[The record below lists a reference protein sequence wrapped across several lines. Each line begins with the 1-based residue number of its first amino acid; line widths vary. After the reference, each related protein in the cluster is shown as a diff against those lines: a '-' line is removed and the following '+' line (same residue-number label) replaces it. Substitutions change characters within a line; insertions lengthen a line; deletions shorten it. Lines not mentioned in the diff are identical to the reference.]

1 MTKLDRSSR
10 FMLFL
15 SALVFLAL
23 LLVLALPMDAQ
34 VSSGSLL
41 GDVRDE
47 KGAAV
52 EGVAIQITGIATGFA
67 RAAATSAFGS
77 YRIDDLL
84 PGAYTVTAQR
94 AGFESQTVSPLFVEV
109 NKKSRLDFDLRVGSS
124 HEAVTVTAHASPLQT
139 DDASEGYSLNSDFFE
154 ALPLLGRNI
163 ITLVTIGPGAVPRQ
177 LGGFTHDINNDQQG
191 NRGAVAF
198 NAPVNGARSDQ
209 NGYILD
215 GAYDTDLNVRAIS
228 VVPLMETVAEFRIQT
243 SLAPAEFEQSGGA
256 IIDVVTKP
264 GSQKFHGNAF
274 EFVRNE
280 ATDARGFFEV
290 PALPR
295 GVFRQSQYGATLG
308 GPIARSTYFFA
319 SYEGLRSRSA
329 SATQHLVPDTTVRG
343 GDFSGGT
350 PIFDPTTLTAAGT
363 RSPFPGNVIPA
374 SRIDQAAAKYLS
386 LYEPLPNATLA
397 SGSNYLDA
405 TPNRDHADNG
415 SLRLDRA
422 WGERSRLFV
431 RYTINDE
438 RADLAGSFPALPTV
452 ETTRAQQAAVGY
464 TFAGASWVNE
474 AHLSFTRL
482 RVFDLPESAFG
493 TNVLA
498 NLGIN
503 GLSTNPFTY
512 GLPTITVTDYETVQD
527 SQNLPQTQ
535 RDNTWYISDG
545 FSRTSGR
552 HTWKAGVQFTHFTM
566 AYLQSLFVRGN
577 FIFTGQYTND
587 PNHPNNTGDAFA
599 DFLLGYPGQTQRAV
613 GNAQAYLRHNNY
625 AAYIQDDW
633 RLTPRITISAGL
645 RYEYFAPF
653 TEDRGN
659 LLNLD
664 YSTLPSA
671 PVLRPV
677 DTGTNSQY
685 KNFAPRIGVA
695 ARLPRVF
702 GGSRDT
708 VFRAGYGIYFS
719 PEQAIETYNLL
730 RNGVTN
736 QFNQPGG
743 LAPVLTFENGFPQ
756 TSSTG
761 FPSYYGV
768 DQNAPM
774 PYVQQWSASIQHEL
788 PGATLFEIAYVG
800 TKGTDLGIFRRFNT
814 PAHVEIGQNLP
825 PRPGDLQ
832 SLRTFPELG
841 TLFQDQH
848 IGNSIYHSLQIKAE
862 KRFTH
867 RLSFIA
873 SFVWAK
879 SIDDADGIVPG
890 SFESFGAQDERN
902 LRLER
907 GLSFFDVRRRLAGGW
922 VYSIPAAQM
931 WRPVLSNWQL
941 SGNLTFQDGTPL
953 NPVYYATDFA
963 NSGTPNRPNVVPG
976 QNVNLPAGQRNA
988 DHFFNVNAFSDPA
1001 PFTFGNAGRDILPGP
1016 GNAVVDAALHRRF
1029 VVKEGRTIEFR
1040 AETFNLLNHP
1050 NIGIPG
1056 PYPDFGPFF
1065 GKAFSAGNPRR
1076 MQFALRFDF

>member
-1 MTKLDRSSR
+1 MKKPDRFCR
-10 FMLFL
+10 LIL
-15 SALVFLAL
+15 LLAALVFLTL
-23 LLVLALPMDAQ
+23 LLVLALPMEAQ
-34 VSSGSLL
+34 VSSGSVL

-47 KGAAV
+47 KGASVA
-52 EGVAIQITGIATGFA
+52 GVAIQATNNATGFA
-67 RAAATSAFGS
+67 RTTATNAFGS

-84 PGAYTVTAQR
+84 PGAYTVTAQHD
-94 AGFESQTVSPLFVEV
+94 GFQGVTVSPFFVEV
-109 NKKSRLDFDLRVGSS
+109 NGKSRLDFDLHLGSS
-124 HEAVTVTAHASPLQT
+124 HEAITVTARVSALQT
-139 DDASEGYSLNSDFFE
+139 DDATEGYLLGSNFFE

-163 ITLVTIGPGAVPRQ
+163 ITLVTLGPGAVPRQ

-198 NAPVNGARSDQ
+198 NAPVNGARSSE
-209 NGYILD
+209 NTYILD
-215 GAYDTDLNVRAIS
+215 GAYDTDQNVRAIS
-228 VVPLMETVAEFRIQT
+228 VIPLMETVAEFRIQT
-243 SLAPAEFEQSGGA
+243 SLAPAEFAQSGGA
-256 IIDVVTKP
+256 VIDVVTKP

-274 EFVRNE
+274 DFFRNE

-290 PALPR
+290 PGLPR
-295 GVFRQSQYGATLG
+295 GVFRQNQYGATLG
-308 GPIARSTYFFA
+308 GPVAPSTYFFA
-319 SYEGLRSRSA
+319 SYEALRSRSA
-329 SATQHLVPDTTVRG
+329 GATQHKVPDAAVRG
-343 GDFSGGT
+343 GDFSGGQ
-350 PIFDPTTLTAAGT
+350 PIFDPSTLTAAGA
-363 RSPFPGNVIPA
+363 RAPFANNVIPS
-374 SRIDQAAAKYLS
+374 SRIDPTVAKYLA
-386 LYEPLPNATLA
+386 LYEPLPNQPLA
-397 SGSNYLDA
+397 NGSDYVDS
-405 TPNRDHADNG
+405 TPNRDHSDNG

-422 WGERSRLFV
+422 WGSRSRLFV

-438 RADLAGSFPALPTV
+438 RALLAGSFPALPTA
-452 ETTRAQQAAVGY
+452 EQTRAQQVAIGH
-464 TFAGASWVNE
+464 TFAGSSWVNE
-474 AHLSFTRL
+474 THFSFMRL

-493 TNVLA
+493 ANVLA
-498 NLGIN
+498 NLGIS

-512 GLPTITVTDYETVQD
+512 GLPTLTVTDYDTVQD

-535 RDNTWYISDG
+535 RDNTWSFSNG
-545 FSRTSGR
+545 FSRTTGR
-552 HTWKAGVQFTHFTM
+552 HTWKAGFQFIHFTM

-577 FIFTGQYTND
+577 FIFNGAYTND
-587 PNHPNNTGDAFA
+587 PNNPNNTGDAFA
-599 DFLLGYPGQTQRAV
+599 DFLLGFPAQTQRAV
-613 GNAQAYLRHNNY
+613 GNAQAYLRRASY
-625 AAYIQDDW
+625 AGYIQDDW

-645 RYEYFAPF
+645 RYEYFAPM

-664 YSTLPSA
+664 YSTLPAA

-677 DTGTNSQY
+677 SGINADR
-685 KNFAPRIGVA
+685 KDFAPRIGVA
-695 ARLPRVF
+695 ARLPHML
-702 GGSRDT
+702 GSSRDS

-719 PEQAIETYNLL
+719 PELAIETYNLL
-730 RNGVTN
+730 RNGVRN
-736 QFNQPGG
+736 EFNQPSG
-743 LAPVLTFENGFPQ
+743 LTPVLTIQNGFPQ

-761 FPSYYGV
+761 FPSYFGV
-768 DQNAPM
+768 DQNAPT

-788 PGATLFEIAYVG
+788 PGDTLFEIAYVG
-800 TKGTDLGIFRRFNT
+800 TKGTDLGRFRRFNT

-841 TLFQDQH
+841 TLYQDQH
-848 IGNSIYHSLQIKAE
+848 MANSIYHSLQVKAE

-907 GLSFFDVRRRLAGGW
+907 GLSFFDVRRRLSGGY
-922 VYSIPAAQM
+922 VFSIPAAPV
-931 WRPVLSNWQL
+931 WRPVFSNWQL

-976 QNVNLPAGQRNA
+976 QDVNLPAGQRNA
-988 DHFFNVNAFSDPA
+988 DRFFNTNAFSDPA

-1016 GNAVVDAALHRRF
+1016 GNAVVDGALHRRF
-1029 VVKEGRTIEFR
+1029 VVTEGKTIEFR
-1040 AETFNLLNHP
+1040 AETFNILNHP

-1065 GKAFSAGNPRR
+1065 GKAFSAGDPRR